1 MQMPFCVTSFAVII
15 YFPHIL
21 LMFACPS
28 HQQCEG
34 GYFCFQR
41 DEDEDVPGC
50 NGDAEDG
57 IDYCIPEFYRDN

>member
-1 MQMPFCVTSFAVII
+1 
-15 YFPHIL
+15 
-21 LMFACPS
+21 MFACPS